1 MKFIVRTLLCL
12 AVTASGLVAA
22 DRPAKPA
29 KPYVPTTPA
38 KMEAALKA
46 DPDNL
51 DAHSHYLRACFEVF
65 KANREKN
72 PAKAEKSLDGM
83 VTVLKSL
90 EPTTEAA
97 KTSVKRGI
105 SVSSSWMRSMKIAQ
119 TPIEDYL
126 KQIKA
131 NPDNTTAISAFYT
144 KSMTEISPLTRS
156 NPDVAEKK
164 LAKLKDTFARFKEQ
178 SKNENTGKMIDR
190 YIGGFANTDRR
201 IAAARK
207 HVNLIGADAIKLDV
221 ASWANGK
228 ALTGKDL
235 KGKVVLIDFW
245 AIWCGPCIATF
256 PHLRDW
262 QEKYSD
268 KGLVIIGLTRK
279 YNYTWN
285 ADTGRASRRAEGENT
300 TDEEHAMLGHFAK
313 HHKLKHVFGVQKDRA
328 TSDYYGVTGIPQV
341 VLIDR
346 KGKVR
351 LIRVGSGEKNA
362 HDVEA
367 MLEKLLGTRTVARE

>member
-1 MKFIVRTLLCL
+1 MKFIIQTLLCL
-12 AVTASGLVAA
+12 ALTASGLIAA
-22 DRPAKPA
+22 GRPA

-38 KMEAALKA
+38 KMEAVLKA
-46 DPDNL
+46 NPDNL
-51 DAHSHYLRACFEVF
+51 DAHSNYLRACFEVF
-65 KANREKN
+65 KANRDKN
-72 PAKAEKSLDGM
+72 PAKAEKSLDSM
-83 VTVLKSL
+83 VTFLNSL

-97 KTSVKRGI
+97 KVSVKRGI
-105 SVSSSWMRSMKIAQ
+105 SISGSWLRSMKIAQ
-119 TPIEDYL
+119 TPIEDYI
-126 KQIKA
+126 KQLKA
-131 NPDNTTAISAFYT
+131 NPDNKTAISGYYQ
-144 KSMTEISPLTRS
+144 KCMTEINPLART
-156 NPDVAEKK
+156 NPEAAEKK
-164 LAKLKDTFARFKEQ
+164 MADTKAFLTQLKARTEKE
-178 SKNENTGKMIDR
+178 TTAKMIDG
-190 YIGGFANTDRR
+190 YIQRFASIDRR
-201 IAAARK
+201 IAAGRK
-207 HVNLIGADAIKLDV
+207 HANLIGADALKLDV
-221 ASWANGK
+221 ASWTNGK

-285 ADTGRASRRAEGENT
+285 VDTGRASKVKDENT
-300 TDEEHAMLGHFAK
+300 VEQEHEMLAHFAK
-313 HHKLKHVFGVQKDRA
+313 HHELKHVFGIQKDRA
-328 TSDYYGVTGIPQV
+328 ISDYYGVTGIPQV
-341 VLIDR
+341 VVIDR

-367 MLEKLLGTRTVARE
+367 MLEKLIGTKTAASE